1 MKKIFFKKIG
11 VRNFLSIGSDVINLD
26 FEQGINLI
34 TGVNLDK
41 EDAGNGSGKSSLVS
55 SIYFALYGRALKD
68 LKIDQIPNSYT
79 RGPCEARLEF
89 DVHQDNKVVSYTVIR
104 SLRPTKL
111 ILLENGNDITK
122 STIVQTSEMLQNIIS
137 CSSTVFENSIV
148 MDANGATAFMSQKK
162 VEKRK
167 FLEGILNLGVFGDM
181 LSIARSDFNDIKYR
195 FDVEDVKLKSEISN
209 LNNYK
214 EQSDKQKLARLE
226 RENDIRKRVDGVT
239 AEIETLTS
247 TLKNCLSSEERELI
261 QSRHDKLITA
271 KKSNR
276 DNSKVLMRR
285 EVELVHLEKDFR
297 RQIDKLNNL
306 PDECLE
312 CNRPFSDIDRR
323 YTMDRCKS
331 IELELNRVLSDIG
344 NVKAEMVVNDDQYK
358 KIERA
363 LSVLIQKQCDCRLV
377 DRHNESV
384 NWKIG
389 QLQKSLVDL
398 QRDLVTVNQENVDF
412 ISLINDLTGKVELLR
427 STVNELNKKLEIL
440 HASKFIL
447 SEEGIRSFIVKKIL
461 KVLNSKL
468 NMYLVKLDANTR
480 CEFNEYFEE
489 TLWDISGNERSYYNF
504 SSGEQRRID
513 LAILFAF
520 QDIRRLQADVCMN
533 ISIYDEL
540 LDSSLDRKGAE
551 LVLFL
556 LKERADKNKECVYI
570 VSHRKEAQSS
580 YTNRVITLQ
589 KKNGI
594 TTMMN

>member
-312 CNRPFSDIDRR
+312 
-323 YTMDRCKS
+323 
-331 IELELNRVLSDIG
+331 
-344 NVKAEMVVNDDQYK
+344 
-358 KIERA
+358 
-363 LSVLIQKQCDCRLV
+363 
-377 DRHNESV
+377 
-384 NWKIG
+384 
-389 QLQKSLVDL
+389 
-398 QRDLVTVNQENVDF
+398 
-412 ISLINDLTGKVELLR
+412 
-427 STVNELNKKLEIL
+427 
-440 HASKFIL
+440 
-447 SEEGIRSFIVKKIL
+447 
-461 KVLNSKL
+461 
-468 NMYLVKLDANTR
+468 
-480 CEFNEYFEE
+480 
-489 TLWDISGNERSYYNF
+489 
-504 SSGEQRRID
+504 
-513 LAILFAF
+513 
-520 QDIRRLQADVCMN
+520 
-533 ISIYDEL
+533 
-540 LDSSLDRKGAE
+540 
-551 LVLFL
+551 
-556 LKERADKNKECVYI
+556 
-570 VSHRKEAQSS
+570 
-580 YTNRVITLQ
+580 
-589 KKNGI
+589 
-594 TTMMN
+594 